1 MSSVSHLESSAV
13 PVAEYVRMS
22 TEHQQYSTENQ
33 RNIIGDYAQRHG
45 MAIVRTYADVGRSGL
60 DIDGRKALKQLIED
74 VEAGQANFSAILV
87 YDVSRWG
94 RFQDAD
100 ESAYYEYIC
109 RRAKIAVHYCA
120 EQFENDGSPV
130 STIVK
135 GVKRAMAGEYS
146 RELSA
151 KVFIGQC
158 RIIEL
163 GFHQGSWA
171 GFGLRRML
179 RDANGVYKGWL
190 GRGEYKSIQ
199 TDRVILVPGPPH
211 EVEAVRE
218 MYRSFVEEGK
228 SEAEIARSLNDRGL
242 KTESGR
248 AWTRKAV
255 HQILTNEKY
264 IGNSVY
270 NRTSS
275 KLKRR
280 RIKNPP
286 EMWVRRNTAFEPIL
300 SQEMFFKAQAIIRE
314 SQRKP
319 SDEEM
324 LDQLRR
330 LLERKGRLSAPLID
344 ENEDLPSSGTY
355 QAHFGSL
362 TRAYQLIGY
371 TPDHNLE
378 YLETNKQLRLI
389 HDAVVEDVVERI
401 SELGGIIS
409 HDPSTDLLTVNDE
422 FTVSLFIA
430 RCGQTRAGWY
440 RWLIQFDSSLAPD
453 ITVAVRMDAD
463 NRAPID
469 YYLLPRID
477 MPFKEL
483 LLYEDN
489 GLSLDTYRFD
499 TMDYFFGM
507 ARRARI

>member
-1 MSSVSHLESSAV
+1 
-13 PVAEYVRMS
+13 
-22 TEHQQYSTENQ
+22 
-33 RNIIGDYAQRHG
+33 